1 MKWNDISKEDI
12 LGVLG
17 IEPKRSGGERLL
29 GGLGLFGLG
38 LLAGA
43 GAALLLAPKP
53 GAQLRREL
61 GRKLGLE
68 LSDEPSA
75 NGHSSME
82 DIVG

>member
-12 LGVLG
+12 LNVLG
-17 IEPKRSGGERLL
+17 VATKPSPASRVFGAV
-29 GGLGLFGLG
+29 GLFGLG

-53 GAQLRREL
+53 GSELRREL
-61 GRKLGLE
+61 GRKLGIDLAPD
-68 LSDEPSA
+68 S
-75 NGHSSME
+75 NGHSVD

>member
-17 IEPKRSGGERLL
+17 IAPKPSAGERVL
-29 GGLGLFGLG
+29 GALGLFGLG

-53 GAQLRREL
+53 GSELRRDL
-61 GRKLGLE
+61 GRKLGIE
-68 LSDEPSA
+68 LGQEVPP
-75 NGHSSME
+75 NGHSSIDE
-82 DIVG
+82 IVG

>member
-17 IEPKRSGGERLL
+17 IAPKPSSGERVL
-29 GGLGLFGLG
+29 GALGLFGLG

-53 GAQLRREL
+53 GSELRRDL
-61 GRKLGLE
+61 GRKLGIDVGV
-68 LSDEPSA
+68 DEA
-75 NGHSSME
+75 NGHSSSIDE
-82 DIVG
+82 VVG